1 MRKENIK
8 RQPADFRKYADDS
21 LNYKVKLKKFSLPT
35 YENHASSASRHHA
48 AGARRRSRRRI
59 PRDSQILTAMTAAVR
74 ATTYNEHIMLTETN
88 PIPNRA
94 ADCPGPTNHNG
105 VSRWCP
111 AAAIRSSKTTAATV
125 PQLAAWIDAESVEQH
140 GWTAIL
146 WASLAPGLVSL
157 ATGFFG
163 LWREPIRWRSLVQR
177 RARR

>member
-1 MRKENIK
+1 
-8 RQPADFRKYADDS
+8 
-21 LNYKVKLKKFSLPT
+21 
-35 YENHASSASRHHA
+35 
-48 AGARRRSRRRI
+48 
-59 PRDSQILTAMTAAVR
+59 MTAGAVR

-94 ADCPGPTNHNG
+94 ADCPGPTSHNG
-105 VSRWCP
+105 VSRCP

-125 PQLAAWIDAESVEQH
+125 PQFAAWIDAETVEQY

-146 WASLAPGLVSL
+146 WASRAPGLVSL

-163 LWREPIRWRSLVQR
+163 LRREPIRWRSLVQL